1 LKQKQTNL
9 LAGITLLT
17 IAALVAVFYFKPK
30 MGLDVQGGARVVL
43 EAQIDKL
50 PAGIK
55 WDAEKRE
62 NVRQTIE
69 NRVNANGVSETA
81 ITTKGDKQFVVEIPT
96 QKDKG
101 SEDQIISQ
109 LQDTAQLEFYS
120 NTRDWESP
128 ANPNG
133 RYRIDKLERS
143 KSDKDKA
150 AKDNKDNERYYVID
164 STAKQ
169 EFRDTF
175 QINEDLAKR
184 AVRGT
189 QAGAKAVETT
199 LPAPLNDLKAAR
211 GHKSLP
217 LTPEDAKDLNSLADE
232 AKNFN
237 AFMATSTK
245 EMDGSDLEPNAAHGS
260 FSSGGVDAIV
270 ELAFNAKG
278 TDKFGAFTKAHT
290 NEILMMYLDG
300 RILSPSRITE
310 PILGGRAMITGQPSI
325 QEAKRLAD
333 YLNGGALP
341 VPLVIQQ
348 DQRIEPTLGKEAV
361 NQGLLAG
368 SVGIGAIVLFMIA
381 YYGGPG
387 FLAVIALILYTLFN
401 YAIFLMI
408 PVTFTL
414 PGIAGF
420 ILSVGMAV
428 DANIL
433 IFERTKEELRAGKSL
448 KPAIEAGF
456 SRAFSAIFDSNMCS
470 IVTSLLLYNFGTG
483 SVKGFALT
491 LMIGVAI
498 SMFTAITISRT
509 FLLHVY
515 DSNNQKGEWK
525 IDRQLKP
532 KFDVVGKRK
541 LWYGLSLAVIVPLAI
556 FASMGGMKLGI
567 DFTGGSELTLKIPN
581 NVERGALEKAI
592 EKQGIKE
599 AIAQIGSD
607 PKAGTQL
614 AFVRFP
620 LQNGKPVQ
628 KEQAD
633 LVVEGLQKEF
643 PGVQKES
650 FETIGGAIS
659 KELTQNATQAV
670 LYASIFIVVYLA
682 FRFAIGGFK
691 GGLKFGVAAIIA
703 MLHDVLVLFGVFC
716 GLGALL
722 GWKIDSLFVTAAL
735 TVIGFSVHDT
745 IIIFD
750 RIREHLKQRGA
761 RQDFGELINESINET
776 FARSVFTSGT
786 VLITL
791 LALIIL
797 GGPVIQPLNVALFVG
812 ILSGTYSSI
821 FNAAP
826 LVYDLRGWFT
836 TLTKT
841 GGIAGAGTSTGD
853 KLGAKTEDGS
863 GSKGDGPVYAARPK
877 PALPSGPKRPKRRM

>member
-1 LKQKQTNL
+1 MKQKPTTL

-17 IAALVAVFYFKPK
+17 LAALAVVFFFKPR
-30 MGLDVQGGARVVL
+30 MGLDVRGGARVVL
-43 EAQIDKL
+43 EAQTDKL
-50 PAGIK
+50 PAGVK
-55 WDAEKRE
+55 WDADSRE
-62 NVRQTIE
+62 NVRQIIE
-69 NRVNANGVSETA
+69 NRVNANGVAET
-81 ITTKGDKQFVVEIPT
+81 IISTKGEKQFVVEIPS
-96 QKDKG
+96 QRDKG
-101 SEDQIISQ
+101 TQDEIISQ
-109 LQDTAQLEFYS
+109 LQDTAQLEFYYS
-120 NTRDWESP
+120 PDWVSQR
-128 ANPNG
+128 NPNG
-133 RYRIDKLERS
+133 RYEMRPQKGDS
-143 KSDKDKA
+143 KREEYIIHDYTTKA
-150 AKDNKDNERYYVID
+150 
-164 STAKQ
+164 
-169 EFRDTF
+169 EFRDLF
-175 QINEDLAKR
+175 HINEDLAKM
-184 AVRGT
+184 AVRGD
-189 QAGAKAVETT
+189 ALGIETP
-199 LPAPLNDLKAAR
+199 LPAPLSSLKAAR
-211 GHKSLP
+211 GGNSLRLIP
-217 LTPEDAKDLNSLADE
+217 DDAKKLEALADE

-237 AFMATSTK
+237 TFLSSAIK
-245 EMDGSDLEPNAAHGS
+245 EMDGADLEPNAAKGS
-260 FSSGGVDAIV
+260 FNQGGIQALV
-270 ELAFNAKG
+270 ELGFNNKG
-278 TDKFGAFTKAHT
+278 TEKFADFTRNHT

-300 RILSPSRITE
+300 RILMAPNIQV
-310 PILGGRAMITGQPSI
+310 PILDGHASI
-325 QEAKRLAD
+325 SPFATIQDAKRLAD

-368 SVGIGAIVLFMIA
+368 GLGISAIILFMIA

-401 YAIFLMI
+401 YAIFLLI

-448 KPAIEAGF
+448 RSAIEAGF

-509 FLLHVY
+509 FLLYVY
-515 DSNNQKGEWK
+515 DNNRQKGEWK
-525 IDRQLKP
+525 IDRQLHP

-541 LWYGLSLAVIVPLAI
+541 LWYGLSLLVIVPLGI
-556 FASMGGMKLGI
+556 FAAMGGLKPGI

-581 NVERGALEKAI
+581 NLERATLEKALSA
-592 EKQGIKE
+592 QGIKE
-599 AIAQIGSD
+599 AVAQIGSD

-620 LQNGKPVQ
+620 LQDGKPIQV
-628 KEQAD
+628 EQANAI
-633 LVVEGLQKEF
+633 VAGLQKTY
-643 PGVQKES
+643 PTLQKES

-659 KELTQNATQAV
+659 KELLLNSSQAV
-670 LYASIFIVVYLA
+670 LYTSIFIVLYLA

-691 GGLKFGVAAIIA
+691 GGLKFGIAAIIA
-703 MLHDVLVLFGVFC
+703 MLHDVLVLLGVFC

-722 GWKIDSLFVTAAL
+722 GWKIDSMFVTAAL

-761 RQDFGELINESINET
+761 RQDFGDLINDSINET

-826 LVYDLRGWFT
+826 LVYDLRSLFT
-836 TLTKT
+836 KLTKT
-841 GGIAGAGTSTGD
+841 GGIEGAGTSSSTQTVAPI
-853 KLGAKTEDGS
+853 LATS
-863 GSKGDGPVYAARPK
+863 TVSTSKGDGPVIAARPK
-877 PALPSGPKRPKRRM
+877 PPTLPEGPKRRKRRM

>member
-1 LKQKQTNL
+1 LKQKQTTL

-17 IAALVAVFYFKPK
+17 IAAVVVVFFFKPK
-30 MGLDVQGGARVVL
+30 MGLDIQGGARVVL
-43 EAQIDKL
+43 EAQTDKL
-50 PAGIK
+50 PAGVK
-55 WDAEKRE
+55 WDADSRE
-62 NVRQTIE
+62 NVRQIIE
-69 NRVNANGVSETA
+69 NRVNANGVAET
-81 ITTKGDKQFVVEIPT
+81 IISTKGEKQFVVEIPT
-96 QKDKG
+96 QRG
-101 SEDQIISQ
+101 TGNEDQIIAQ
-109 LQDTAQLEFYS
+109 LQDTARLDFYYS
-120 NTRDWESP
+120 PDWASKK
-128 ANPNG
+128 NPNG
-133 RYRIDKLERS
+133 RYEMKPDGAGRDAYSIYDF
-143 KSDKDKA
+143 
-150 AKDNKDNERYYVID
+150 N
-164 STAKQ
+164 TKQ
-169 EFRDTF
+169 EFRDLYH
-175 QINEDLAKR
+175 INTDLAKM
-184 AVRGT
+184 VVS
-189 QAGAKAVETT
+189 GATSGVETPIPDV
-199 LPAPLNDLKAAR
+199 LQDLKAAR
-211 GHKSLP
+211 GHKSLR
-217 LTPEDAKDLNSLADE
+217 LTPKDAKELDSLADE
-232 AKNFN
+232 VKNFN
-237 AFMATSTK
+237 GFLGAATK
-245 EMDGSDLEPNAAHGS
+245 QMDGSDLEVNGAKGS
-260 FSSGGVDAIV
+260 FNNNGMQAIV
-270 ELAFNAKG
+270 ELAFNAQG
-278 TDKFGAFTKAHT
+278 TEKFATFTRDHT

-300 RILSPSRITE
+300 RILMAPNIQV
-310 PILGGRAMITGQPSI
+310 PILDGHASI
-325 QEAKRLAD
+325 SPFATIKDAKRLAD

-341 VPLVIQQ
+341 VPLLEQHY
-348 DQRIEPTLGKEAV
+348 QRIEPTLGKEAV

-368 SVGIGAIVLFMIA
+368 GVGIGAIIIFMIA

-401 YAIFLMI
+401 YVIFLMI

-470 IVTSLLLYNFGTG
+470 MVTSLLLYNFGTG

-515 DSNNQKGEWK
+515 DSNKQKGEWN
-525 IDRQLKP
+525 INRQLKP

-541 LWYGLSLAVIVPLAI
+541 LWYGLSLAIIVPLAI

-567 DFTGGSELTLKIPN
+567 DFTGGSELTLKLPN
-581 NVERGALEKAI
+581 GVDRGQLEKAI
-592 EKQGIKE
+592 SDQGIKE

-620 LQNGKPVQ
+620 LQDGKPVQ
-628 KEQAD
+628 AERAD
-633 LVVEGLQKEF
+633 TIVEGLKAKF
-643 PGVQKES
+643 PGLQKES

-670 LYASIFIVVYLA
+670 VYASLFIVIYLA

-691 GGLKFGVAAIIA
+691 GGLKFGIAAIIA

-750 RIREHLKQRGA
+750 RIREHLKMRGA

-841 GGIAGAGTSTGD
+841 GGISGAGTGAGD
-853 KLGAKTEDGS
+853 KNSISS
-863 GSKGDGPVYAARPK
+863 GTSSTSKGDGGTGEGGNGDGPAYTARPK
-877 PALPSGPKRPKRRM
+877 PPLPEGPKRRKRRM